1 MWWLYRFVKKY
12 LSYSMII
19 ILLSSPLQPQSDTK
33 FIPNKKATL
42 VTGAFLLADLMLEV
56 YHEWEIKER

>member
-1 MWWLYRFVKKY
+1 
-12 LSYSMII
+12 MIV
-19 ILLSSPLQPQSDTK
+19 ILLSSPSQPQSDTK
-33 FIPNKKATL
+33 FIPDKKATL